1 MVQNLR
7 VCTQTYVD
15 AHIVLELWDETS
27 HSILTSFLLKIRSH
41 RSHRVNFNSSP
52 TVTIATSQS
61 CQPTKTSTLLPY
73 EVRDIARN
81 KADQLLLDPEQL
93 IQNPSDSARH
103 VSRRQA
109 NLPPQNPRCHCHGSA
124 LLRYIR
130 GGQATPR
137 SRPTC
142 YMLLTSTAA
151 LGRVCRPSMYHTTMF
166 HHRF

>member
-109 NLPPQNPRCHCHGSA
+109 NLPPQNPKYHARLFSDTFGEDRQPPEAVQHATTINS
-124 LLRYIR
+124 RT
-130 GGQATPR
+130 GQ
-137 SRPTC
+137 
-142 YMLLTSTAA
+142 
-151 LGRVCRPSMYHTTMF
+151 RVCRPSMYHTTMF
-166 HHRF
+166 HYRF